1 MTTYKIQY
9 IGLDHEVVEV
19 ATLHNLDGDYTMLQ
33 ILLNN
38 MEVRGIPYAKV
49 LRWNETLGTY
59 ENVSKEV
66 FTMNRD
72 RMIKIIKN
80 AIREDK

>member
-1 MTTYKIQY
+1 MATYKIQY
-9 IGLDHEVVEV
+9 IGLDMEVEAVE
-19 ATLHNLDGDYTMLQ
+19 TLHNLDGDNTMMN
-33 ILLNN
+33 IVMNN
-38 MEVRGIPYAKV
+38 MEVKGIPFVKV

-66 FTMNRD
+66 FTINRD

-80 AIREDK
+80 AIKEDK